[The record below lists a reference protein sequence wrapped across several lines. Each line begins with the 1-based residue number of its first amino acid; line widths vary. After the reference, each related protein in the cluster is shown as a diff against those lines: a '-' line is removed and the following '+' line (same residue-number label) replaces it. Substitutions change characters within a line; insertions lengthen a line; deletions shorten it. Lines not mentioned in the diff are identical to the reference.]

1 MRILAA
7 RHTHP
12 HWPDRLTWRRGK
24 KCVAFGNIS
33 GPKNA
38 YVLMKF
44 KGGFW
49 EETGST
55 RALYKAMLWL
65 VGRSA

>member
-1 MRILAA
+1 MRIYAA
-7 RHTHP
+7 RHTHFMF
-12 HWPDRLTWRRGK
+12 PDRLTWRRGK
-24 KCVAFGNIS
+24 RSVVFGNYL

-38 YVLMKF
+38 YVLQKF

-49 EETGST
+49 EEVGST

-65 VGRSA
+65 MEGR